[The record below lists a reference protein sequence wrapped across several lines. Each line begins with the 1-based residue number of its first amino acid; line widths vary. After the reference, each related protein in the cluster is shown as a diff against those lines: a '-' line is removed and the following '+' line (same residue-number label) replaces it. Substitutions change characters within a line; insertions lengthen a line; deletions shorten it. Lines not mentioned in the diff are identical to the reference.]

1 MHLQVTVAEL
11 YKWYLNKLYLFL
23 RDAKLL
29 LRDSIYKLYIN
40 TVYLFLRDAKLLLRD
55 PLIDKLYIYKVYLL
69 LRDAKLLMRD
79 AIYKYSVPPSE
90 GYQTPSEGFHLQV
103 KDCQKKTRPSESSEG
118 CQLPSVLLR
127 NSMLA
132 ILRCLLPYALII
144 EIFLIFKEQ
153 RSLKY
158 M

>member
-69 LRDAKLLMRD
+69 LRDAKLLIRD

-90 GYQTPSEGFHLQV
+90 GYQTPSERFHLQV
-103 KDCQKKTRPSESSEG
+103 KDCQK
-118 CQLPSVLLR
+118 
-127 NSMLA
+127 
-132 ILRCLLPYALII
+132 
-144 EIFLIFKEQ
+144 
-153 RSLKY
+153 
-158 M
+158 

>member
-40 TVYLFLRDAKLLLRD
+40 TVYLFLRDAKLL
-55 PLIDKLYIYKVYLL
+55 
-69 LRDAKLLMRD
+69 MRD

-103 KDCQKKTRPSESSEG
+103 KDCQK
-118 CQLPSVLLR
+118 
-127 NSMLA
+127 
-132 ILRCLLPYALII
+132 
-144 EIFLIFKEQ
+144 
-153 RSLKY
+153 
-158 M
+158 